1 MGLRGP
7 RMVNFV
13 LALATMV
20 AGLFVLF
27 TPGAA
32 AVTLPP
38 GFEQTS
44 ILPGVSKPQDIA
56 IAPNGR
62 VFVAEKSGLIR
73 TFDNLDDVTPALFA
87 DLRTKVHNYGARGL
101 LSIVTDPGFPG
112 KPYVYVFYTLDA
124 PIGGTPPVYGGAG
137 SFDSCAK
144 ATGGLDENCIVG
156 SRISR
161 LTVAGETMSS
171 EQVLVEDY
179 CQQFPAHGGG
189 GLAFGAD
196 GNLYA
201 AGSDGST
208 SAFWDYGQA
217 GTPANPCG
225 DPGGAN
231 PTPPTSEAGRLRSQD
246 LRTTS
251 DPTGL
256 DGSLIRINPSTG
268 AAASGNPLA
277 GSSDLNARRIV
288 AYGFRDATKIAI
300 RPGTS
305 DVWVADRGGGY
316 WEEFDRVSSFSSVR
330 NFGWPC
336 YEGGLDASGNPY
348 NRIRPKSEEQNLN
361 ICQTL
366 YSAGNLV
373 TAPYWGYDHELP
385 VAADEDCEQDGAG
398 SPFGS
403 TLSGATFYPAT
414 GGTFPPMYNKALF
427 FADRLRSCIWALLP
441 GSDGLPK
448 RGSVVPFAGMADR
461 ATDLEVTPQGDLLYI
476 DQRNDVVQR
485 IRYNVAN
492 QLPTAVAT
500 ATPVTGVNPL
510 TVNFSGLGSTD
521 PDLGDTLTYAWDL
534 DGDNLLD
541 DSTLAQPSFT
551 YETPGTYL
559 VTLQVTDTR
568 GGTALATVTVTVTDS
583 GLRTVRFSPVADAR
597 VESGNSGSNY
607 GTSNKLR
614 TDGSPQVESVLRFNL
629 TGITGPVQ
637 SAKLRLR
644 SLADA
649 TADGPALYKAAGGW
663 TETGVKWSNR
673 PAFSGAAIGDKG
685 AVAANTVI
693 EYDVKSLVTGD
704 GELNVGLRQTSSDS
718 LELSSR
724 EDTTASKRPVLE
736 VTYSTVT
743 PDPDPD
749 PDPTPD
755 PTPTPT
761 PTPNPGP
768 GTGQQQS
775 PFVTAPSLT
784 TTPGTTA
791 SGPVLVLAA
800 AGTQHVLRQR
810 GVIVNASCA
819 GSCTLSASATVT
831 LPGASRALKLRGIT
845 RASANGR
852 QVRLRLTFSK
862 KARRSI
868 RRALRR
874 GVRLT
879 ANVTVIATDSAGNSR
894 KSTRRI
900 RLKR

>member
-1 MGLRGP
+1 MALSGP
-7 RMVNFV
+7 RMVNLV

-27 TPGAA
+27 TPGAT

-73 TFDNLDDVTPALFA
+73 TFDNLDDATPTLFA

-144 ATGGLDENCIVG
+144 ATGGLDENCLVG

-179 CQQFPAHGGG
+179 CQQYPAHAAG

-201 AGSDGST
+201 SGGDGST
-208 SAFWDYGQA
+208 SAFWDYGQT
-217 GTPANPCG
+217 GTPANPCN
-225 DPGGAN
+225 DPGGPN

-256 DGSLIRINPSTG
+256 DGSLIRINPATG

-277 GSSDLNARRIV
+277 GSSDANAKRIL
-288 AYGFRDATKIAI
+288 AYGFRDATKIAM

-316 WEEFDRVSSFSSVR
+316 WEELNRVASAASVK

-348 NRIRPKSEEQNLN
+348 NRIRPKSEEQNLD

-385 VAADEDCEQDGAG
+385 VASGENCEQDSLG
-398 SPFGS
+398 SPSGS
-403 TLSGATFYPAT
+403 TLSGATFYPAA
-414 GGTFPPMYNKALF
+414 GGTFPPMYSKALF

-441 GSDGLPK
+441 GADGLPK
-448 RGSVVPFAGMADR
+448 RGSVIPFAGLAMR
-461 ATDLEVTPQGDLLYI
+461 ATDLEVSPQGDLLYI
-476 DQRNDVVQR
+476 DQRDDLVQR
-485 IRYNVAN
+485 IRYTVAN
-492 QLPTAVAT
+492 QPPTAVAT
-500 ATPVTGVNPL
+500 ATPATGVNPL
-510 TVNFSGLGSTD
+510 TVKFSGLGSTD
-521 PDLGDTLTYAWDL
+521 PDVGDTLTYAWDL

-568 GGTALATVTVTVTDS
+568 GGTALATVTVTVGDS
-583 GLRTVRFSPVADAR
+583 GLRTLRLSPVADSR
-597 VESGNSGSNY
+597 VESGNSGTNY

-614 TDGSPQVESVLRFNL
+614 TDGSPQVESVLRFNVA
-629 TGITGPVQ
+629 GITGPVQ

-649 TADGPALYKAAGGW
+649 TADGPALYSAAGGW

-673 PAFSGAAIGDKG
+673 PAFSGAALGDKG
-685 AVAANTVI
+685 AVAAHSAV
-693 EYDVKSLVTGD
+693 EYDVKSLVTGN
-704 GELNVGLRQTSSDS
+704 GELNFGLRQTSSDS

-724 EDTTASKRPVLE
+724 EDATTANRPVLE
-736 VTYSTVT
+736 VTFSTIT
-743 PDPDPD
+743 PDPD

-755 PTPTPT
+755 PTPN

-768 GTGQQQS
+768 GTGQQPS

-784 TTPGTTA
+784 TTPGATA
-791 SGPVLVLAA
+791 SGPILVLAA

-810 GVIVNASCA
+810 GVIVHASCA
-819 GSCTLSASATVT
+819 GSCTLSAAATVT
-831 LPGASRALKLRGIT
+831 LPGASRSLKLRGIT
-845 RASANGR
+845 RTSAAGR

-862 KARRSI
+862 KALRSI

-879 ANVTVIATDSAGNSR
+879 ANVTVIATDTAGNSR
-894 KSTRRI
+894 KSTRQI